1 MLPQL
6 AEIDALTGL
15 PNIQEDISLITK
27 SSYGADITWSENSDY
42 LTVENGVLKVTKPET
57 TAEAELTAKISYND
71 NEYDYVI
78 KVKVLSQQ
86 DIDNTYDIN
95 PTPQNLVMNY
105 AVIDFDNVKV
115 FYETGITEVTKSR
128 VNEIMEIQPWV
139 YRLRDMAKIIN
150 YSLEAIHGDETNK
163 FTNLMSA
170 INLYNGIDTADIYKT
185 ESLEGQGTTQTISY
199 YIVNP
204 GYKNILPFVREIVTE
219 CNDSLFDEPKAP
231 YVFTDTNTEG
241 WELVKTNSSYSADA
255 QVTLK
260 PGSYVEYELMAL
272 QTIES
277 ISGLDTLK
285 AQVSLDGKTWED
297 FESGATARYVRILN
311 TTSGNVEL
319 NLNTIKV
326 TLQTYGVSSIT
337 SSAEI
342 YQPGTYPTKN
352 IIDGNKTTFVWLN
365 SQAVNTSLTMNF
377 DSTRTINYVEFVTTT
392 DGGRFVGKGKI
403 EYLNEAGQWIVAGSI
418 NSDDFQ
424 DGATS
429 ITFEEVKAKGI
440 RFVVTEA
447 GSTNW
452 LKVAEFNAAMADMT
466 EAVNNLEEV
475 EGAFKIGDVNH
486 SGVVD
491 IDDSTLIQRHLAKA
505 LGDAAF
511 YKENADYSKDGK
523 ITVYDATLIQ
533 LMLAS

>member
-1 MLPQL
+1 MYKL
-6 AEIDALTGL
+6 
-15 PNIQEDISLITK
+15 
-27 SSYGADITWSENSDY
+27 
-42 LTVENGVLKVTKPET
+42 
-57 TAEAELTAKISYND
+57 
-71 NEYDYVI
+71 
-78 KVKVLSQQ
+78 
-86 DIDNTYDIN
+86 
-95 PTPQNLVMNY
+95 QNL
-105 AVIDFDNVKV
+105 F
-115 FYETGITEVTKSR
+115 E
-128 VNEIMEIQPWV
+128 EIQPWV

-204 GYKNILPFVREIVTE
+204 GYKNILPFAREIIAE
-219 CNDSLFDEPKAP
+219 CNESMFDEQTQP

-241 WELVKTNSSYSADA
+241 WQLVKAESVYSADA

-272 QTIES
+272 QTIGS

-297 FESGATARYVRILN
+297 FESGAAARYVRILN
-311 TTSGNVEL
+311 TTDGDVEL
-319 NLNTIKV
+319 NLNTIKI

-392 DGGRFVGKGKI
+392 DGGRFVGKANI
-403 EYLNEAGQWIVAGSI
+403 EYLNEDGQWIVAGSI
-418 NSDDFQ
+418 GSDDFQ

-452 LKVAEFNAAMADMT
+452 LKVAEFNAAMADMA
-466 EAVNNLEEV
+466 EAVNNLEAV
-475 EGAFKIGDVNH
+475 EGAFEMGDVNH
-486 SGVVD
+486 SGIVD
-491 IDDSTLIQRHLAKA
+491 IDDATLIQRHLAKA